1 MVTNIICELIYS
13 MEEITH
19 KEMVEC
25 ETEYDDLERLRREE
39 VKIQNRGTG
48 AGGSNTNKNGLT
60 YEKQKD
66 LSSEYEVVE
75 RMQICEK
82 IRFKSS
88 PNKTLITGK
97 KSEFMKYLRSSE
109 SVDMPDII
117 RKGLHGTKQPDNW
130 FISGNNIFIVELKF
144 QQGGGSV
151 CEKLQTP
158 RDKIRHLED
167 RYPGKKIHYIY
178 GLHEWFRENC
188 EGEVYYLERDNITHF
203 WGDDK
208 DFKQNVINHII
219 SNL

>member
-1 MVTNIICELIYS
+1 MSVNEVTDSIKDLNIQDKKN
-13 MEEITH
+13 EIN
-19 KEMVEC
+19 KNENI
-25 ETEYDDLERLRREE
+25 
-39 VKIQNRGTG
+39 KNKGTG

-60 YEKQKD
+60 YEKEKD
-66 LSSEYEVVE
+66 LSSEYEVIE

-97 KSEFMKYLRSSE
+97 KSEFKKYLKSSE
-109 SVDMPDII
+109 SDIPDFI
-117 RKGLHGTKQPDNW
+117 RKGIHGTKRPDKW
-130 FISGNNIFIVELKF
+130 FISDNNIFIVELKF

-158 RDKIRHLED
+158 MQKIRNLKD

-188 EGEVYYLERDNITHF
+188 EADIYYLEKDKIPIF

-208 DFKQNVINHII
+208 DFKQKVINYII